1 MIKGMRAVKKLRQ
14 EVLSELFEI
23 FKLRRA
29 SVVRCFPS
37 QVHSAL

>member
-14 EVLSELFEI
+14 EVLPEHFVT

-29 SVVRCFPS
+29 SAVRCFPS
-37 QVHSAL
+37 QAHSAL

>member
-14 EVLSELFEI
+14 EVLPELFVT

-29 SVVRCFPS
+29 SAVRCFPS
-37 QVHSAL
+37 QAHSFL